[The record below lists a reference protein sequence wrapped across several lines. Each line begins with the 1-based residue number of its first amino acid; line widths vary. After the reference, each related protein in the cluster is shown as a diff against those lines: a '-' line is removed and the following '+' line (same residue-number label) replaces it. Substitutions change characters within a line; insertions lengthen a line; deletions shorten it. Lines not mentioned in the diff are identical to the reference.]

1 MLLEKPNNTIAKPHN
16 TIKKPQNLIA
26 TVILKS
32 DDKIM
37 KCQKLLQN
45 NVWTI

>member
-16 TIKKPQNLIA
+16 TITKPQNLIA

-37 KCQKLLQN
+37 KWQKLLQN

>member
-16 TIKKPQNLIA
+16 TITKPQNLIA

-37 KCQKLLQN
+37 K
-45 NVWTI
+45 

>member
-1 MLLEKPNNTIAKPHN
+1 MLLEKPNTIAKPHN
-16 TIKKPQNLIA
+16 TITKPQNLIA

-37 KCQKLLQN
+37 KCQKLQQN
-45 NVWTI
+45 NV